1 MKTAT
6 TLQTSRIFIALLAMK
21 RVWIFTILLALLA
34 QTTELHEFVK
44 LPILFEHYAEH
55 QQRNS
60 KLKFMEFLSMH
71 YWGDDMDDDDNSRD
85 MELPFKK
92 LEVNHVP
99 VHFLPPRIGIKL
111 KSAVFL
117 IRLDH
122 PEYLPRYMTNP
133 ALSALFRPP
142 RA

>member
-1 MKTAT
+1 
-6 TLQTSRIFIALLAMK
+6 MK
-21 RVWIFTILLALLA
+21 RIWIFTILLALLA

-55 QQRNS
+55 QQRKS
-60 KLKFMEFLSMH
+60 DLKFMEFLSMH

-92 LEVNHVP
+92 LEASHVP
-99 VHFLPPRIGIKL
+99 VHFLPPRTGIKL
-111 KSAVFL
+111 KSAVFQ

-122 PEYLPRYMTNP
+122 PEYLPLYIPNP

-142 RA
+142 CA